1 MTIYSDIEKLYRED
15 YKTFLKM
22 AARKVDPLWQED
34 LVQETFERALR
45 YSPTYNPQ
53 LSELRTWV
61 SRIFDS
67 VVKKYRNHLMTE
79 ELTEDSWLTNEG
91 PDNTLSAVVEDF
103 LKDIKDRK
111 ENQQQVLYCYFI
123 LGMKP
128 KEVTQVVPESIHNVN
143 WIVQEFRRDMR
154 GRYAN

>member
-1 MTIYSDIEKLYRED
+1 MTIYNDIEKLYRED
-15 YKTFLKM
+15 YKTFHKM
-22 AARKVDPLWQED
+22 AVRKLGDFWAED
-34 LVQETFERALR
+34 VVQETFERALR

-67 VVKKYRNHLMTE
+67 VVKKYRSPLMLE
-79 ELTEDSWLTNEG
+79 ELTEESWITNEG
-91 PDNTLSAVVEDF
+91 PDNTLSAVIEDF
-103 LKDIKDRK
+103 MKDIKGRK
-111 ENQQQVLYCYFI
+111 ENHQQVLYCYFI

-128 KEVTQVVPESIHNVN
+128 KEVTQVVSESIHNVN

-154 GRYAN
+154 GRYAE